1 MDLDQNQCPRPSRSS
16 STEYRPCACTYSA
29 VHHWITT
36 ALQST
41 SRSSKQARDR
51 RLSQR
56 HIWTPHTYGLSHHDP
71 IFMPALHRRATYTRA
86 PRISSIVVQMAIP
99 DGSVSTS
106 RFIVLRDHSI
116 VEHDLSSTL
125 RNSLNSVANR
135 REENSST
142 CTPTPQRPP
151 ISPKVKLKT

>member
-1 MDLDQNQCPRPSRSS
+1 MPPTESLIIYGVPSVCMYVFCGTSLDHHCTAVYKPLEQAGERSS
-16 STEYRPCACTYSA
+16 LEPKTHMDPSHVWTFPPRSNLHAG
-29 VHHWITT
+29 
-36 ALQST
+36 T
-41 SRSSKQARDR
+41 SQA
-51 RLSQR
+51 
-56 HIWTPHTYGLSHHDP
+56 
-71 IFMPALHRRATYTRA
+71 FATYTRA
-86 PRISSIVVQMAIP
+86 PRISSIVVQMAFP

-106 RFIVLRDHSI
+106 RFEVLRDHSI